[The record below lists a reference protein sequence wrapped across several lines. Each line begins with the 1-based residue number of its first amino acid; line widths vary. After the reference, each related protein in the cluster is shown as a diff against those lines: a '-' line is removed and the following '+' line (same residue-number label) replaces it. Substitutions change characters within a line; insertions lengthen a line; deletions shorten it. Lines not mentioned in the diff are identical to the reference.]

1 MIGDAE
7 SGWIPVSSGVPRGSV
22 LRPVSFNVFIDN
34 LDEGIAPTLCKYANG
49 TKLGGVAD
57 TPKGRAAIQR
67 PGMSGELGNN
77 KPDEV

>member
-7 SGWIPVSSGVPRGSV
+7 SGWRPVSSGVPQGSV
-22 LRPVSFNVFIDN
+22 LSPVLFNVFIYN
-34 LDEGIAPTLCKYANG
+34 LDEGIVPTLCKYAND

-77 KPDEV
+77 QQDEV